1 MLIFVIYSK
10 IIEIGEQIA
19 VPYSFK
25 CRFPE
30 LESKCKEKIRF
41 RISYWLIRVLT
52 RCEKIYMRLGKQR
65 LSATRLNESRSIVVS
80 NFYSCQIT

>member
-1 MLIFVIYSK
+1 MLIFIIYSG
-10 IIEIGEQIA
+10 IIEIGEEIA
-19 VPYSFK
+19 VPYSFTK
-25 CRFPE
+25 NRFPE
-30 LESKCKEKIRF
+30 LESRCKEKIRS

-80 NFYSCQIT
+80 NFY